1 MSKKVNKDRG
11 YWQTEKPFH
20 KTDVGLKKELVNFCH
35 TKDIDSVVDF
45 GCGDASYIRHIFN
58 TKDLEYCDA
67 YDGNP
72 NVAKISDGFG
82 KQQDLSV
89 SFDLE
94 KKFDLV
100 LSLEVAE
107 HIPKKYEI
115 IYVSNLLNHCKKHL
129 IISWAIMGQGG
140 TGHFNEQ
147 NYVYV
152 VNLFSSHG
160 FTFDELETQKLRR
173 SVSRLHWFRN
183 SLLYFNLTTASKDK
197 GASIHLLHHNHL
209 LDPQR

>member
-107 HIPKKYEI
+107 HIPKNTRSYMFL
-115 IYVSNLLNHCKKHL
+115 IY
-129 IISWAIMGQGG
+129 
-140 TGHFNEQ
+140 
-147 NYVYV
+147 
-152 VNLFSSHG
+152 
-160 FTFDELETQKLRR
+160 
-173 SVSRLHWFRN
+173 
-183 SLLYFNLTTASKDK
+183 
-197 GASIHLLHHNHL
+197 
-209 LDPQR
+209 